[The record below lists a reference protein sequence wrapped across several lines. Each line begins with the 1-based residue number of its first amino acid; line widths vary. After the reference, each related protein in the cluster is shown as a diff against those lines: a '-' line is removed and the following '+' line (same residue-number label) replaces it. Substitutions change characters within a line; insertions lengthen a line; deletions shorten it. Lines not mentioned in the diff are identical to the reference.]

1 MKQIIVKNINK
12 SYKVHLKSEGVSGS
26 IKSIFK
32 RRFITTEAVK
42 DISFEVNSSEVL
54 GLIGLNGAGKTTIIK
69 MISGVIKPDNG
80 YIEVLGSNP
89 FLKSNNYRKSVALV
103 MGNKGQLDYDVS
115 ILDNVLLYASI
126 YGISKK
132 IALDR
137 VNEMANELE
146 LSNHDLKKQVR
157 SLSLWQRMKGELI
170 LSFLHLP
177 KIIFLDEPTLG
188 LDFISQRKIR
198 NYIKS
203 YKEKHDAS
211 IILTSHYIEDI
222 EDLCERILII
232 NKGQELYY
240 GSIEKL
246 KEEMPNYKKLK
257 FITTPEIVEILRKRF
272 RNVEFA
278 YYNNNVEV
286 RTEAKLIMQIIQ
298 LITTLDDYRDITI
311 EEDNL
316 DIIIEQL
323 YKERGM

>member
-137 VNEMANELE
+137 VNDMANELE

-157 SLSLWQRMKGELI
+157 SLSLRQRMKGELI

-272 RNVEFA
+272 ENVEFT